1 MRKQEFIYQLWKK
14 LSDLPKE
21 EVEERLSFYAEMI
34 DDRMEEGLSE
44 EEAVAAI
51 GSTDEIAGQI
61 VDDIPVQKIIK
72 EKTKPKKRLRAGDI
86 LLLVLGAPIWVP
98 LLIIAPFAVMISL
111 YVALWVT
118 VVSLWGVFAS
128 FIGCAVG
135 GIAGSSIL
143 FIMGKP
149 FAAIAL
155 IGAGLVC
162 AGLSI
167 FIFFGCKAATKG
179 AVILPY
185 KIAKG
190 IKHLLIKKEAKA

>member
-72 EKTKPKKRLRAGDI
+72 EKTKPKKRLRVWEI
-86 LLLVLGAPIWVP
+86 LLLVLGSPIWVP
-98 LLIIAPFAVMISL
+98 LLIIAPFVVMIFL
-111 YVALWVT
+111 YVALWAT
-118 VVSLWGVFAS
+118 VVSLWAIFAS

-135 GIAGSSIL
+135 GIASSSIL

-179 AVILPY
+179 AVVLPY
-185 KIAKG
+185 RFAKA

>member
-21 EVEERLSFYAEMI
+21 EIEERLSFYGEMI

-51 GSTDEIAGQI
+51 GSTDEIASQI
-61 VDDIPVQKIIK
+61 VDEIPVQKIIK
-72 EKTKPKKRLRAGDI
+72 EKTKPKKRMRVWEI
-86 LLLVLGAPIWVP
+86 IFLVLGSPIWIP
-98 LLIIAPFAVMISL
+98 LLIIVSFSVMLSL
-111 YVALWVT
+111 YAALWIT
-118 VVSLWGVFAS
+118 VVSLWAVFAS
-128 FIGCAVG
+128 VIGCAIG
-135 GIAGSSIL
+135 GIAGSGLL
-143 FIMGKP
+143 FVMGKP
-149 FAAIAL
+149 LAAVAL

-190 IKHLLIKKEAKA
+190 IKHLLIKKEAKT